1 MAGQD
6 FSLRVRNIT
15 PFDAQV
21 KLLYTGDDDPNF
33 LIPSLDNA
41 GLPFTPVGN
50 NVSPVN
56 GELVG
61 FNYIDKVFQELTTVP
76 ANWGNAF
83 PTGSSLQNADGSVW
97 VSDGK
102 TLPFAFNTAFTFT
115 VRYVYAAPIGLVTS
129 TVNVTPG
136 MPIDRMLQLSAEGV
150 RDALIAG
157 GLASDVAQLLGN
169 ATPIGMLM
177 NYEFDTALNAFIL
190 QMRLQ
195 TCGNFAGNPGNYQP
209 QITIGVQ
216 NLNLVGINSRYGF
229 NIQEDGWTK
238 WIDITDRN
246 GDGLAYVQL
255 VNSLVNQSLLTD
267 KLYKYSNNA
276 FQVNEPLE
284 WKKYD
289 SSGDRATIT
298 ETGLV
303 DPYQAQPA
311 YTIAPEILV
320 DGQVYAQIKSLAGEF
335 IDLTFYYDT
344 AGILNPEQL
353 EALEEILREE
363 GRDDMSKS
371 EEKELNKVYKEGT
384 RNIVERYSNFS
395 GSSISKDS
403 SKYILGALLLI
414 LIYRGNVGKE

>member
-33 LIPSLDNA
+33 LIPSLDVA

-56 GELVG
+56 GQLVG
-61 FNYIDKVFQELTTVP
+61 FNYIDKTFREIETSP
-76 ANWGNAF
+76 ANWGAAF
-83 PTGSSLQNADGSVW
+83 PTANSLQNADGSVW

-102 TLPFAFNTAFTFT
+102 TIPFAFNTAFTFT
-115 VRYVYAAPIGLVTS
+115 VRFVLAATPPVTH
-129 TVNVTPG
+129 TVNVTAG

-150 RDALIAG
+150 RDGLIALG
-157 GLASDVAQLLGN
+157 VAADVAQLLGN
-169 ATPIGMLM
+169 ATPPGMLM
-177 NYEFDTALNAFIL
+177 SYEFDAVLGVNALK
-190 QMRLQ
+190 MRMQCSNNPL
-195 TCGNFAGNPGNYQP
+195 GNPGAYQNP
-209 QITIGVQ
+209 VTIGAQ
-216 NLNLVGINSRYGF
+216 NFNWTGINSRYGF

-403 SKYILGALLLI
+403 SKYILGALFLI

>member
-33 LIPSLDNA
+33 LIPSLDNT

-83 PTGSSLQNADGSVW
+83 PTGNSLQNADGSVW

-150 RDALIAG
+150 RDALIAA

-177 NYEFDTALNAFIL
+177 NYEFDTALNATIL

-195 TCGNFAGNPGNYQP
+195 TCGNVAGNPGNYQP
-209 QITIGVQ
+209 PITIGVQ
-216 NLNLVGINSRYGF
+216 NLNLVGIN
-229 NIQEDGWTK
+229 
-238 WIDITDRN
+238 
-246 GDGLAYVQL
+246 LC
-255 VNSLVNQSLLTD
+255 
-267 KLYKYSNNA
+267 
-276 FQVNEPLE
+276 
-284 WKKYD
+284 
-289 SSGDRATIT
+289 
-298 ETGLV
+298 
-303 DPYQAQPA
+303 
-311 YTIAPEILV
+311 
-320 DGQVYAQIKSLAGEF
+320 
-335 IDLTFYYDT
+335 
-344 AGILNPEQL
+344 
-353 EALEEILREE
+353 
-363 GRDDMSKS
+363 
-371 EEKELNKVYKEGT
+371 
-384 RNIVERYSNFS
+384 
-395 GSSISKDS
+395 
-403 SKYILGALLLI
+403 
-414 LIYRGNVGKE
+414 